1 MALLTKLISLV
12 TIMFELILGERNIAR
27 AGLDKNKI
35 VSKSA
40 KAGKNMTKV
49 KKTMK
54 ILLGIAIITFILL
67 LAIYINHKIH
77 LNKEQ
82 KLLLPISTMVE
93 IDGHNMSVY
102 TEGSGEKT
110 LVFMSGGG
118 TCSPILDFKSLYSLL
133 SDKYRIVV
141 VEKFGYGFSDVVDK
155 KRGIESV
162 LADTRAALKAA
173 GIEAPYI
180 LCPHSMS
187 GIEALYWAQQYPEE
201 VLAIIGL
208 DMAVPKSYQDYNINM
223 AMLKLSQFAS
233 AIGITRLLPGVSD
246 SDAITNG
253 TLSNKEKEIYR
264 AVFYNRT
271 ATITMLNEVKSIKE
285 NASKVESDNI
295 PQVPMLLF
303 ASNGQGTGWD
313 KEIWRSSQKKY
324 IANVPNS
331 KMIELDCPH
340 YIHDFEYQV
349 ISEEI
354 VEFLSYPCR

>member
-1 MALLTKLISLV
+1 MTNFSFYV
-12 TIMFELILGERNIAR
+12 RNAMRKRKRVVKVIF
-27 AGLDKNKI
+27 I
-35 VSKSA
+35 VIVA
-40 KAGKNMTKV
+40 VLM
-49 KKTMK
+49 
-54 ILLGIAIITFILL
+54 LL
-67 LAIYINHKIH
+67 LIICINHQIH
-77 LNKEQ
+77 LKMEKE
-82 KLLLPISTMVE
+82 LRLPLGQMVE
-93 IDGHNMSVY
+93 VDGNNMSIYV
-102 TEGSGEKT
+102 EGTGDIT

-133 SDKYRIVV
+133 SNKYRIVV

-155 KRGIESV
+155 KRGIESI

-201 VLAIIGL
+201 ILAIIGL

-253 TLSNKEKEIYR
+253 TLSNKEKEIYK

-285 NASKVESDNI
+285 NARKVESDNI

-303 ASNGQGTGWD
+303 VSNGEGTGWD
-313 KEIWRSSQKKY
+313 KETWRSYQREY
-324 IANVPNS
+324 IANIENS

-340 YIHDFEYQV
+340 YVHDYEYKA
-349 ISEEI
+349 ISESI
-354 VEFLSYPCR
+354 IAFLLER

>member
-1 MALLTKLISLV
+1 MTNFSFYV
-12 TIMFELILGERNIAR
+12 RNAMRKRKRVVKVIF
-27 AGLDKNKI
+27 I
-35 VSKSA
+35 VIVA
-40 KAGKNMTKV
+40 VLM
-49 KKTMK
+49 
-54 ILLGIAIITFILL
+54 LL
-67 LAIYINHKIH
+67 LIICINHQIH
-77 LNKEQ
+77 LKMEKE
-82 KLLLPISTMVE
+82 LCLPLGQMVE
-93 IDGHNMSVY
+93 VDGNNMSIYV
-102 TEGSGEKT
+102 EGTGDIT

-133 SDKYRIVV
+133 SNKYRIVV

-155 KRGIESV
+155 KRGIESI

-201 VLAIIGL
+201 ILAIIGL

-223 AMLKLSQFAS
+223 TMLKLSQFAS
-233 AIGITRLLPGVSD
+233 AIGITRLLPSVSD
-246 SDAITNG
+246 SDAIING

-285 NASKVESDNI
+285 NASKVEADNT
-295 PQVPMLLF
+295 PQIPMLLF
-303 ASNGQGTGWD
+303 VSNGDGTGWD
-313 KEIWRSSQKKY
+313 KETWRSYQREY
-324 IANVPNS
+324 IANIENS

-340 YIHDFEYQV
+340 YVHDYEYKA
-349 ISEEI
+349 ISESI
-354 VEFLSYPCR
+354 IAFLLER

>member
-1 MALLTKLISLV
+1 MRKRKRVVEVI
-12 TIMFELILGERNIAR
+12 F
-27 AGLDKNKI
+27 I
-35 VSKSA
+35 VIVA
-40 KAGKNMTKV
+40 VLM
-49 KKTMK
+49 
-54 ILLGIAIITFILL
+54 LL
-67 LAIYINHKIH
+67 LIICINHQIH
-77 LNKEQ
+77 LKMEKE
-82 KLLLPISTMVE
+82 LRLPLGQMVE
-93 IDGHNMSVY
+93 VDGNNMSIYV
-102 TEGSGEKT
+102 EGTGDIT

-133 SDKYRIVV
+133 SNKYRIVV

-155 KRGIESV
+155 KRGIESI
-162 LADTRAALKAA
+162 LADTRAALKAV

-201 VLAIIGL
+201 VSAIIGL

-223 AMLKLSQFAS
+223 TMLKLSQFAS

-246 SDAITNG
+246 SDAIING
-253 TLSNKEKEIYR
+253 TLSDKEKEIYR

-295 PQVPMLLF
+295 PQIPMLLF
-303 ASNGQGTGWD
+303 VSNGDGTGWD
-313 KEIWRSSQKKY
+313 KETWRSYQREY
-324 IANVPNS
+324 IANIANS

-340 YIHDFEYQV
+340 YVHDYEYKA
-349 ISEEI
+349 ISESI
-354 VEFLSYPCR
+354 IAFLLER

>member
-1 MALLTKLISLV
+1 MRKRKRVVKVI
-12 TIMFELILGERNIAR
+12 F
-27 AGLDKNKI
+27 I
-35 VSKSA
+35 VIVA
-40 KAGKNMTKV
+40 VLM
-49 KKTMK
+49 
-54 ILLGIAIITFILL
+54 LL
-67 LAIYINHKIH
+67 LIICINHQIH
-77 LNKEQ
+77 LKMEKE
-82 KLLLPISTMVE
+82 LRLPLGQMVE
-93 IDGHNMSVY
+93 VDGNNMSIYV
-102 TEGSGEKT
+102 EGTGDIT

-133 SDKYRIVV
+133 SNKYRIVV

-155 KRGIESV
+155 KRGIESI

-201 VLAIIGL
+201 ILAIIGL
-208 DMAVPKSYQDYNINM
+208 DMTVPKSYQDYNINM
-223 AMLKLSQFAS
+223 TMLKLSQFAS

-246 SDAITNG
+246 SDAIING

-264 AVFYNRT
+264 AVFYNQT

-295 PQVPMLLF
+295 PKIPMLLF
-303 ASNGQGTGWD
+303 VSNGDGTGWD
-313 KEIWRSSQKKY
+313 KETWRSYQREY
-324 IANVPNS
+324 IANIENS

-340 YIHDFEYQV
+340 YVHDYEYKA
-349 ISEEI
+349 ISESI
-354 VEFLSYPCR
+354 IAFLLER

>member
-1 MALLTKLISLV
+1 MRKRKRVVKVIFV
-12 TIMFELILGERNIAR
+12 V
-27 AGLDKNKI
+27 I
-35 VSKSA
+35 VA
-40 KAGKNMTKV
+40 VFM
-49 KKTMK
+49 
-54 ILLGIAIITFILL
+54 LL
-67 LAIYINHKIH
+67 LIICINHQIH
-77 LNKEQ
+77 LKMEKE
-82 KLLLPISTMVE
+82 LRLPLGQMVE
-93 IDGHNMSVY
+93 VDGNNMSIYV
-102 TEGSGEKT
+102 EGTGDTT

-133 SDKYRIVV
+133 SNKYRIVV

-155 KRGIESV
+155 KRGIESI

-208 DMAVPKSYQDYNINM
+208 DMAVPKAYQDYSINM
-223 AMLKLSQFAS
+223 TMLKLSQFAS

-246 SDAITNG
+246 SDAIING
-253 TLSNKEKEIYR
+253 TLSDKEKEIYK

-285 NASKVESDNI
+285 NARKVESDNI

-303 ASNGQGTGWD
+303 VSNGEGTGWD
-313 KEIWRSSQKKY
+313 KETWRSYQREY
-324 IANVPNS
+324 IANIANS

-349 ISEEI
+349 ISEKI
-354 VEFLSYPCR
+354 VKFLSYP

>member
-1 MALLTKLISLV
+1 MRKMKRVVKVIFV
-12 TIMFELILGERNIAR
+12 V
-27 AGLDKNKI
+27 I
-35 VSKSA
+35 VA
-40 KAGKNMTKV
+40 VLM
-49 KKTMK
+49 
-54 ILLGIAIITFILL
+54 LL
-67 LAIYINHKIH
+67 LIICINHQIH
-77 LNKEQ
+77 LKMEKE
-82 KLLLPISTMVE
+82 LRLPLGQMVE
-93 IDGHNMSVY
+93 VDGNNMSIYV
-102 TEGSGEKT
+102 EGTGDTT

-133 SDKYRIVV
+133 SNKYQIVV

-155 KRGIESV
+155 KRGIESI

-208 DMAVPKSYQDYNINM
+208 DMVVPKSYQDYSINM
-223 AMLKLSQFAS
+223 TMLKLSQFAS

-246 SDAITNG
+246 SDAIING

-285 NASKVESDNI
+285 NASKVESDNM
-295 PQVPMLLF
+295 PQIPMLLF
-303 ASNGQGTGWD
+303 VSNGDGTSWD
-313 KEIWRSSQKKY
+313 KETWRSYQREY
-324 IANVPNS
+324 IANIANS
-331 KMIELDCPH
+331 KIIELDCPH
-340 YIHDFEYQV
+340 YVHDYEYKA
-349 ISEEI
+349 ISESI
-354 VEFLSYPCR
+354 IAFLLER

>member
-1 MALLTKLISLV
+1 MRKRKRVVKVI
-12 TIMFELILGERNIAR
+12 F
-27 AGLDKNKI
+27 I
-35 VSKSA
+35 VIVA
-40 KAGKNMTKV
+40 VLM
-49 KKTMK
+49 
-54 ILLGIAIITFILL
+54 LL
-67 LAIYINHKIH
+67 LIICINHQIH
-77 LNKEQ
+77 LKMEKE
-82 KLLLPISTMVE
+82 LCLPLGQMVE
-93 IDGHNMSVY
+93 VDGNNMSIYV
-102 TEGSGEKT
+102 EGTGDIT

-133 SDKYRIVV
+133 SNKYRIVV

-155 KRGIESV
+155 KRGIESI

-223 AMLKLSQFAS
+223 TMLKLSQFAS
-233 AIGITRLLPGVSD
+233 AIGITRLLPSVSD
-246 SDAITNG
+246 SDAIING

-285 NASKVESDNI
+285 NASKVEADNT
-295 PQVPMLLF
+295 PQIPMLLF
-303 ASNGQGTGWD
+303 VSNGDGTGWD
-313 KEIWRSSQKKY
+313 KETWRSYQREY
-324 IANVPNS
+324 IANIENS

-340 YIHDFEYQV
+340 YVHDYEYKA
-349 ISEEI
+349 ISESI
-354 VEFLSYPCR
+354 IAFLLER

>member
-1 MALLTKLISLV
+1 MRKRKRVVKVI
-12 TIMFELILGERNIAR
+12 F
-27 AGLDKNKI
+27 I
-35 VSKSA
+35 VIVA
-40 KAGKNMTKV
+40 VLM
-49 KKTMK
+49 
-54 ILLGIAIITFILL
+54 LL
-67 LAIYINHKIH
+67 LIICINHQIH
-77 LNKEQ
+77 LKMEKE
-82 KLLLPISTMVE
+82 LRLPLGQMVE
-93 IDGHNMSVY
+93 VDGNNMSIYV
-102 TEGSGEKT
+102 EGTGDIT

-133 SDKYRIVV
+133 SNKYRIVV

-155 KRGIESV
+155 KRGIESI

-201 VLAIIGL
+201 ILAIIGL
-208 DMAVPKSYQDYNINM
+208 DMTVPKSYQDYNINM
-223 AMLKLSQFAS
+223 TMLKLSQFAS

-246 SDAITNG
+246 SDAIING

-264 AVFYNRT
+264 AVFYNQT

-295 PQVPMLLF
+295 PKIPMLLF
-303 ASNGQGTGWD
+303 VSNGDGTGWD
-313 KEIWRSSQKKY
+313 KETWRSYQREY
-324 IANVPNS
+324 IANIANS

-340 YIHDFEYQV
+340 YVHDYEYKA
-349 ISEEI
+349 ISESI
-354 VEFLSYPCR
+354 IAFLLER

>member
-1 MALLTKLISLV
+1 MRKRKRVVKVI
-12 TIMFELILGERNIAR
+12 F
-27 AGLDKNKI
+27 I
-35 VSKSA
+35 VIVA
-40 KAGKNMTKV
+40 VLM
-49 KKTMK
+49 
-54 ILLGIAIITFILL
+54 LL
-67 LAIYINHKIH
+67 LIICINHQIH
-77 LNKEQ
+77 LKMEKE
-82 KLLLPISTMVE
+82 LRLPLGQMVE
-93 IDGHNMSVY
+93 VDGNNMSIYV
-102 TEGSGEKT
+102 EGTGDIT

-133 SDKYRIVV
+133 SNKYRIVV

-155 KRGIESV
+155 KRGIESI

-208 DMAVPKSYQDYNINM
+208 DMAVPKAYQDYSINM
-223 AMLKLSQFAS
+223 TMLKLSQFAS

-246 SDAITNG
+246 SDAIING
-253 TLSNKEKEIYR
+253 TLSDKEKEIYR

-295 PQVPMLLF
+295 PQIPMLLF
-303 ASNGQGTGWD
+303 VSNGDGTGWD
-313 KEIWRSSQKKY
+313 KETWRSYQREY
-324 IANVPNS
+324 IANIENS

-340 YIHDFEYQV
+340 YVHDYEYKA
-349 ISEEI
+349 ISESI
-354 VEFLSYPCR
+354 IAFLLER

>member
-1 MALLTKLISLV
+1 MRKKKRVVKVIFV
-12 TIMFELILGERNIAR
+12 V
-27 AGLDKNKI
+27 I
-35 VSKSA
+35 VA
-40 KAGKNMTKV
+40 VLM
-49 KKTMK
+49 
-54 ILLGIAIITFILL
+54 LL
-67 LAIYINHKIH
+67 LIICINHQIH
-77 LNKEQ
+77 LKMEKE
-82 KLLLPISTMVE
+82 LRLPLGQMVE
-93 IDGHNMSVY
+93 VDGNNMSIYV
-102 TEGSGEKT
+102 EGTGDTT

-133 SDKYRIVV
+133 SNKYRIVV

-155 KRGIESV
+155 KRGIESI
-162 LADTRAALKAA
+162 LADTRAALKAV

-208 DMAVPKSYQDYNINM
+208 DMVVPKSYQDYSINM
-223 AMLKLSQFAS
+223 TMLKLSQFAS

-246 SDAITNG
+246 SDAIING

-295 PQVPMLLF
+295 PQIPMLLF
-303 ASNGQGTGWD
+303 VSNGDGTGWD
-313 KEIWRSSQKKY
+313 KETWRSYQREY
-324 IANVPNS
+324 IANIENS

-340 YIHDFEYQV
+340 YVHDYEYKA
-349 ISEEI
+349 ISESI
-354 VEFLSYPCR
+354 IAFLLER

>member
-1 MALLTKLISLV
+1 MRKKKRVVKVIFV
-12 TIMFELILGERNIAR
+12 V
-27 AGLDKNKI
+27 I
-35 VSKSA
+35 VA
-40 KAGKNMTKV
+40 VLM
-49 KKTMK
+49 
-54 ILLGIAIITFILL
+54 LL
-67 LAIYINHKIH
+67 LIICINHQIH
-77 LNKEQ
+77 LKMEKE
-82 KLLLPISTMVE
+82 LRLPLGQMVE
-93 IDGHNMSVY
+93 VDGNNMSIYV
-102 TEGSGEKT
+102 EGTGDTT

-133 SDKYRIVV
+133 SNKYRIVV

-155 KRGIESV
+155 KRGIESI
-162 LADTRAALKAA
+162 LADTRAALKAV

-208 DMAVPKSYQDYNINM
+208 DMVVPKSYQDYSINM
-223 AMLKLSQFAS
+223 TMLKLSQFAS

-246 SDAITNG
+246 SDAIING

-295 PQVPMLLF
+295 PQIPMLLF
-303 ASNGQGTGWD
+303 VSNGDGTGWD
-313 KEIWRSSQKKY
+313 KEIWRSYQREY
-324 IANVPNS
+324 IANIANG

-340 YIHDFEYQV
+340 YVHDYEYKA
-349 ISEEI
+349 ISESI
-354 VEFLSYPCR
+354 IAFLLERKIPVVRPAKGN

>member
-1 MALLTKLISLV
+1 MRKRKRVVKVI
-12 TIMFELILGERNIAR
+12 F
-27 AGLDKNKI
+27 I
-35 VSKSA
+35 VIVA
-40 KAGKNMTKV
+40 VLM
-49 KKTMK
+49 
-54 ILLGIAIITFILL
+54 LL
-67 LAIYINHKIH
+67 LIICINHQIH
-77 LNKEQ
+77 LKMEKE
-82 KLLLPISTMVE
+82 LRLPLGQMVE
-93 IDGHNMSVY
+93 VDGNNMSIYV
-102 TEGSGEKT
+102 EGTGDTT

-133 SDKYRIVV
+133 SNKYRIVV

-155 KRGIESV
+155 KRGIESI

-223 AMLKLSQFAS
+223 TILKLSQFAS

-253 TLSNKEKEIYR
+253 TLSDKEKEIYK

-285 NASKVESDNI
+285 NARKVESDNI

-303 ASNGQGTGWD
+303 VSNGEGTGWD
-313 KEIWRSSQKKY
+313 KETWRSYQREY
-324 IANVPNS
+324 IANIANS

-349 ISEEI
+349 ISEKI
-354 VEFLSYPCR
+354 VEFLSYP

>member
-1 MALLTKLISLV
+1 MRKRKRVVKVIFV
-12 TIMFELILGERNIAR
+12 V
-27 AGLDKNKI
+27 I
-35 VSKSA
+35 VA
-40 KAGKNMTKV
+40 VFM
-49 KKTMK
+49 
-54 ILLGIAIITFILL
+54 LL
-67 LAIYINHKIH
+67 LIICINHQIH
-77 LNKEQ
+77 LKMEKE
-82 KLLLPISTMVE
+82 LRLPLGQMVE
-93 IDGHNMSVY
+93 VDGNNMSIYV
-102 TEGSGEKT
+102 EGTGDTT

-133 SDKYRIVV
+133 SNKYRIVV

-155 KRGIESV
+155 KRGIESI
-162 LADTRAALKAA
+162 LADTRAALKAV

-208 DMAVPKSYQDYNINM
+208 DMAVPKAYQDYSINM
-223 AMLKLSQFAS
+223 TMLKLSQFAS

-246 SDAITNG
+246 SDAIING
-253 TLSNKEKEIYR
+253 TLSDKEKEIYR

-295 PQVPMLLF
+295 PQIPMLLF
-303 ASNGQGTGWD
+303 VSNGDGTGWD
-313 KEIWRSSQKKY
+313 KEIWRSYQREY
-324 IANVPNS
+324 IANITNS

-340 YIHDFEYQV
+340 YVHDYEYKA
-349 ISEEI
+349 ISESI
-354 VEFLSYPCR
+354 IAFLLER

>member
-1 MALLTKLISLV
+1 MRKRKRVVKVI
-12 TIMFELILGERNIAR
+12 F
-27 AGLDKNKI
+27 I
-35 VSKSA
+35 VIVA
-40 KAGKNMTKV
+40 VLM
-49 KKTMK
+49 
-54 ILLGIAIITFILL
+54 LL
-67 LAIYINHKIH
+67 LIICINHQIH
-77 LNKEQ
+77 LKMEKE
-82 KLLLPISTMVE
+82 LRLPLGQMVE
-93 IDGHNMSVY
+93 VDGNNMSIYV
-102 TEGSGEKT
+102 EGTGDIT

-133 SDKYRIVV
+133 SNKYRIVV

-155 KRGIESV
+155 KRGIESI

-201 VLAIIGL
+201 ILAIIGL

-223 AMLKLSQFAS
+223 TMLKLSQFAS
-233 AIGITRLLPGVSD
+233 AIGITRLLPSVSD
-246 SDAITNG
+246 SDAIING

-285 NASKVESDNI
+285 NASKVEADNT
-295 PQVPMLLF
+295 PQIPMLLF
-303 ASNGQGTGWD
+303 VSNGDGTGWD
-313 KEIWRSSQKKY
+313 KETWRSYQREY
-324 IANVPNS
+324 IANIANS

-349 ISEEI
+349 ISEKI
-354 VEFLSYPCR
+354 VEFLSYP

>member
-1 MALLTKLISLV
+1 
-12 TIMFELILGERNIAR
+12 
-27 AGLDKNKI
+27 
-35 VSKSA
+35 
-40 KAGKNMTKV
+40 
-49 KKTMK
+49 
-54 ILLGIAIITFILL
+54 
-67 LAIYINHKIH
+67 
-77 LNKEQ
+77 
-82 KLLLPISTMVE
+82 
-93 IDGHNMSVY
+93 
-102 TEGSGEKT
+102 
-110 LVFMSGGG
+110 MSGDG
-118 TCSPILDFKSLYSLL
+118 TCSPILDFKSLYSRL
-133 SDKYRIVV
+133 SSKYRIVV

-155 KRGIESV
+155 KRGIESI
-162 LADTRAALKAA
+162 LADTRAALKAE
-173 GIEAPYI
+173 GIEASYI

-208 DMAVPKSYQDYNINM
+208 DMAVPKSYQNYNINM

-253 TLSNKEKEIYR
+253 TLSNKEKEIYK

-285 NASKVESDNI
+285 NARKVESDNI

-303 ASNGQGTGWD
+303 VSNGEGTGWD
-313 KEIWRSSQKKY
+313 KETWRSYQREY
-324 IANVPNS
+324 IANIANS

-349 ISEEI
+349 ISEKI
-354 VEFLSYPCR
+354 VKFLSYP

>member
-1 MALLTKLISLV
+1 MTNFSFYV
-12 TIMFELILGERNIAR
+12 RNAMRKRKRVVKVIF
-27 AGLDKNKI
+27 I
-35 VSKSA
+35 VIVA
-40 KAGKNMTKV
+40 VLM
-49 KKTMK
+49 
-54 ILLGIAIITFILL
+54 LL
-67 LAIYINHKIH
+67 LIICINHQIH
-77 LNKEQ
+77 LKMEKE
-82 KLLLPISTMVE
+82 LRLPLGQMVE
-93 IDGHNMSVY
+93 VDGNNMSIYV
-102 TEGSGEKT
+102 EGTGDIT

-133 SDKYRIVV
+133 SNKYRIVV

-155 KRGIESV
+155 KRGIESI

-201 VLAIIGL
+201 ILAIIGL

-223 AMLKLSQFAS
+223 TMLKLSQFAS
-233 AIGITRLLPGVSD
+233 AIGITRLLPSVSD
-246 SDAITNG
+246 SDAIING

-285 NASKVESDNI
+285 NASKVEADNT
-295 PQVPMLLF
+295 PQIPMLLF
-303 ASNGQGTGWD
+303 VSNGDGTGWD
-313 KEIWRSSQKKY
+313 KETWRSYQREY
-324 IANVPNS
+324 IANIENS

-340 YIHDFEYQV
+340 YVHDYEYKA
-349 ISEEI
+349 ISESI
-354 VEFLSYPCR
+354 IAFLLER

>member
-1 MALLTKLISLV
+1 MRKRKRVVKVI
-12 TIMFELILGERNIAR
+12 F
-27 AGLDKNKI
+27 I
-35 VSKSA
+35 VIVA
-40 KAGKNMTKV
+40 VLM
-49 KKTMK
+49 
-54 ILLGIAIITFILL
+54 LL
-67 LAIYINHKIH
+67 LIICINHQIH
-77 LNKEQ
+77 LKMEKE
-82 KLLLPISTMVE
+82 LRLPLGQMVE
-93 IDGHNMSVY
+93 VDGNNMSIYV
-102 TEGSGEKT
+102 EGTGDIT

-133 SDKYRIVV
+133 SNKYRIVV

-155 KRGIESV
+155 KRGIESI

-201 VLAIIGL
+201 ILAIIGL
-208 DMAVPKSYQDYNINM
+208 DMAVPKAYQDYSINM
-223 AMLKLSQFAS
+223 TMLKLSQFAS

-246 SDAITNG
+246 SDAIING
-253 TLSNKEKEIYR
+253 TLSDKEKEIYR

-295 PQVPMLLF
+295 PQIPMLLF
-303 ASNGQGTGWD
+303 VSNGDGTGWD
-313 KEIWRSSQKKY
+313 KETWRSYQREY
-324 IANVPNS
+324 IANIENS

-340 YIHDFEYQV
+340 YVHDYEYKA
-349 ISEEI
+349 ISESI
-354 VEFLSYPCR
+354 IAFLLER